1 MEKSAI
7 GGYFQLELYENK
19 TFPYSDLI
27 LLNTAR
33 NCLEY
38 ILRAK
43 EYKKIYIPYFTC
55 DVLLEP
61 INKLNIDYQFYD
73 IDDSLEP
80 IFDYD
85 RVGGNEVF
93 LATNYFGIKT
103 KFIEDLSSKV
113 KNLIIDNAQAFFA
126 KPLLGIDTFYSPRK
140 FVGVSDGGIL
150 ATKKIL
156 ERSLEKDFSYERMSH
171 LLKRIDLSAEDSY
184 KDFVMNDKTLNN
196 QNIKLMSDLTKAIIL
211 SIDFE
216 RIKKQRRENYIF
228 LNEHLESSNLL
239 NIELD
244 QKDIPM
250 IYPYRVKNAKKIR
263 DTLISQKI
271 YCAIYWP
278 NVLDWSAPSTNS
290 YNVTKE
296 IIALPIDQRYS
307 TNDMKKIIDYVECI
321 N

>member
-1 MEKSAI
+1 MAI
-7 GGYFQLELYENK
+7 GGYFQLELCENK
-19 TFPYSDLI
+19 PFQYSDLI

-43 EYKKIYIPYFTC
+43 GYKKIYIPYFTC

-156 ERSLEKDFSYERMSH
+156 EGSLEKDFSYERMSH
-171 LLKRIDLSAEDSY
+171 LLKRIDLS
-184 KDFVMNDKTLNN
+184 
-196 QNIKLMSDLTKAIIL
+196 
-211 SIDFE
+211 
-216 RIKKQRRENYIF
+216 
-228 LNEHLESSNLL
+228 
-239 NIELD
+239 
-244 QKDIPM
+244 
-250 IYPYRVKNAKKIR
+250 
-263 DTLISQKI
+263 
-271 YCAIYWP
+271 
-278 NVLDWSAPSTNS
+278 
-290 YNVTKE
+290 
-296 IIALPIDQRYS
+296 
-307 TNDMKKIIDYVECI
+307 
-321 N
+321 

>member
-1 MEKSAI
+1 MAI
-7 GGYFQLELYENK
+7 GGYFQLELCENK
-19 TFPYSDLI
+19 PFQYSDLI

-43 EYKKIYIPYFTC
+43 GYKKIYIPYFTC

-156 ERSLEKDFSYERMSH
+156 EGYLEKDFSYERMSH
-171 LLKRIDLSAEDSY
+171 LLKRIDLSAEEGY
-184 KDFVMNDKTLNN
+184 NDFVLNDKVLEK
-196 QNIKLMSDLTKAIIL
+196 QNIKLMSNLTKSIL
-211 SIDFE
+211 SNIDFE
-216 RIKKQRRENYIF
+216 RIKKLRRENYLF
-228 LNEHLESSNLL
+228 LDKYLKKDNLL

-250 IYPYRVKNAKKIR
+250 IYPYRVKSAKKIR

-271 YCAIYWP
+271 YCATYWP

-290 YNVTKE
+290 YNVTKG
-296 IIALPIDQRYS
+296 IIALPIDQRYNINHM
-307 TNDMKKIIDYVECI
+307 TKIINLI
-321 N
+321 SKK

>member
-1 MEKSAI
+1 MAI
-7 GGYFQLELYENK
+7 GGYFQLELCENK
-19 TFPYSDLI
+19 PFQYSDLI

-43 EYKKIYIPYFTC
+43 GYKKIYIPYFTC

-156 ERSLEKDFSYERMSH
+156 EGYL
-171 LLKRIDLSAEDSY
+171 
-184 KDFVMNDKTLNN
+184 
-196 QNIKLMSDLTKAIIL
+196 
-211 SIDFE
+211 
-216 RIKKQRRENYIF
+216 
-228 LNEHLESSNLL
+228 
-239 NIELD
+239 
-244 QKDIPM
+244 
-250 IYPYRVKNAKKIR
+250 
-263 DTLISQKI
+263 
-271 YCAIYWP
+271 
-278 NVLDWSAPSTNS
+278 
-290 YNVTKE
+290 
-296 IIALPIDQRYS
+296 
-307 TNDMKKIIDYVECI
+307 
-321 N
+321 

>member
-1 MEKSAI
+1 MAI
-7 GGYFQLELYENK
+7 GGYFQLELCENK
-19 TFPYSDLI
+19 PFQYSDLI

-43 EYKKIYIPYFTC
+43 GYKKIYIPYFTC

-156 ERSLEKDFSYERMSH
+156 EGYLEKDFSYERMSH
-171 LLKRIDLSAEDSY
+171 LLKRIDLSAEEGY
-184 KDFVMNDKTLNN
+184 NDFVLNDKVLEK
-196 QNIKLMSDLTKAIIL
+196 QNIKLMSNLTKSIL
-211 SIDFE
+211 SNIDFE
-216 RIKKQRRENYIF
+216 RIKKLRRENYLF
-228 LNEHLESSNLL
+228 LDKYLKKDNLL
-239 NIELD
+239 KIELD
-244 QKDIPM
+244 SEDIPM
-250 IYPYRVKNAKKIR
+250 VYPYRINEAKKNR
-263 DTLISQKI
+263 DCLISQKI
-271 YCAIYWP
+271 YCATYWP
-278 NVLDWSAPSTNS
+278 NVLEWSHPSTNS
-290 YNVTKE
+290 YKTARD

-307 TNDMKKIIDYVECI
+307 INDMQKIIHYVERL